1 MVVNLLSKQ
10 RYLKKQTA
18 IFISGKVDFNSELAG
33 REKSHFL
40 LLKVAVCGGDIMIL
54 RVIYAQE
61 VSAYIIFKKASGHKE
76 ADGTTY
82 NNKGDIGTLLS

>member
-18 IFISGKVDFNSELAG
+18 IFISGKVDFNPELAG

-40 LLKVAVCGGDIMIL
+40 LLKVAVCGGDRMIL

-61 VSAYIIFKKASGHKE
+61 VSAYIIFKKPSGHKE

>member
-18 IFISGKVDFNSELAG
+18 IFISGKVDFNPELAG

-40 LLKVAVCGGDIMIL
+40 LLKVAVCGGDIMIP
-54 RVIYAQE
+54 RVYAQE